1 MSATP
6 PPVPTAPAPPP
17 AAPEGTTVADPR
29 RVIANMTAKGMSL
42 VVEKGAQLAL
52 PLVGAPAL
60 GVVAFGRYSYAASV
74 TTLFAFGTDL
84 GLTLWTT
91 RALARDPAH
100 APDVLATSF
109 RLRLMATLPYVVCIG
124 AIAWALGPGHARL
137 AMLAMGAAALARA
150 LLDHARAM
158 FRAHEEIGFEGKLN
172 AVTAILASGLGLGG
186 LLVTRRGLPA
196 LALGVMAGTIAGG
209 VYGVALF
216 RRRHGRWLGHGA
228 FVPALARR
236 MLRESLPFWLAG
248 LFALGYSR
256 GDVVLLHHF
265 AGEAEVGAYRAAGQL
280 FEVTKNLPL
289 LVLTALFPQ
298 LARDFRTSRARL
310 ARLEDLITVGL
321 LGAGVVV
328 AGVLALVAG
337 PIAHGIFGPEF
348 ARTVPALRILSLAL
362 PLLFLNFGLTH
373 FLVARDLGVL
383 NLLFSGLMVVV
394 SLIANVIM
402 APRWGSAGAAWATL
416 ATEASL
422 SLCCVQA
429 MVKVRREDR
438 RAAAPTGASAAGAT
452 AAAAESKTDARPD
465 EDPGSGGSGPPRS
478 GG

>member
-6 PPVPTAPAPPP
+6 PPVPIPP
-17 AAPEGTTVADPR
+17 AGPPNPPLLEGSTLADPR
-29 RVIANMTAKGMSL
+29 RVAANIAAKALSL

-52 PLVGAPAL
+52 PLVGAPML
-60 GVVAFGRYSYAASV
+60 GVVEFGRYSYAASV
-74 TTLFAFGTDL
+74 STLFAFGTDL

-109 RLRLMATLPYVVCIG
+109 RLRLMATLPYLVCV
-124 AIAWALGPGHARL
+124 AAVALALGPGHARV
-137 AMLAMGAAALARA
+137 AMLALGVASLARA

-158 FRAHEEIGFEGKLN
+158 FRAHEEIGLEGRLN
-172 AVTAILASGLGLGG
+172 AVTAVLASGLGLGA
-186 LLVTRRGLPA
+186 LLLTKRGLPA
-196 LALGVMAGTIAGG
+196 LALGVMGGTVAGG
-209 VYGVALF
+209 GYGVALF
-216 RRRHGRWLGHGA
+216 RRRHGRWLGHGK
-228 FVPALARR
+228 FERALAGR
-236 MLRESLPFWLAG
+236 MLREALPFWLAG

-256 GDVVLLHHF
+256 GDVVILRHF

-298 LARDFRTSRARL
+298 LARDFRTSRERL
-310 ARLEDLITVGL
+310 ARVEDLIVAGL
-321 LGAGVVV
+321 LV
-328 AGVLALVAG
+328 AGVLVAAILALGAG
-337 PIAHGIFGPEF
+337 PVVRGVFGPEF

-394 SLIANVIM
+394 SLIANLVL
-402 APRWGSAGAAWATL
+402 APRLGSTGAAWATL

-422 SLCCVQA
+422 ALCCVQA
-429 MVKVRREDR
+429 MRKLR
-438 RAAAPTGASAAGAT
+438 RADRL
-452 AAAAESKTDARPD
+452 AAAARAASPPAPV
-465 EDPGSGGSGPPRS
+465 DPRA
-478 GG
+478 